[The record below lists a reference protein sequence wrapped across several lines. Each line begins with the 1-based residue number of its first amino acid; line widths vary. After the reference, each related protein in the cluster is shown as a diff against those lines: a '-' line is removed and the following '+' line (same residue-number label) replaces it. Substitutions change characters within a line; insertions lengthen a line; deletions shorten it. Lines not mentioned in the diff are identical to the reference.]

1 MRGLRVLGVGVLV
14 LIGLIGAVPV
24 ASAAPPDDRVLVIE
38 FSDTV
43 DCDGGVSVTFDATG
57 WANGPFDASHPTNY
71 HVKWVF
77 SNADGQSW
85 TWNDTGNIT
94 FFERDGVLYSSLS
107 GRAIAVGPDGT
118 GWIGHSVINTET
130 NDVSYVGHGL
140 GDIFE
145 LACSMLT

>member
-24 ASAAPPDDRVLVIE
+24 ASAAPRDDRVLIIE
-38 FSDTV
+38 FSFDV
-43 DCDGGVSVTFDATG
+43 DCDGASLTLDATG

-71 HVKWVF
+71 HVKFVF

-94 FFERDGVLYSSLS
+94 FFEHDGVLYSSLS
-107 GRAIAVGPDGT
+107 GRAINVGPDGS
-118 GWIGHSVINTET
+118 GWIGRAVINTET